1 MILSLENK
9 NTSSAKQSLEDKVN
23 KFCQTESEEMIFCY
37 ECEFPAEDFYDFGEH
52 MLEYHF
58 DGICK
63 GCAETFTTKEKLSD
77 HISISDDHPHE
88 ENRSVLSSDHF
99 KCNHC

>member
-1 MILSLENK
+1 M
-9 NTSSAKQSLEDKVN
+9 N

-58 DGICK
+58 DGTCK
-63 GCAETFTTKEKLSD
+63 VCAETFTTKENFQIIQVVPKRIRLGFCL
-77 HISISDDHPHE
+77 ISRQPSIGFLNLFFS
-88 ENRSVLSSDHF
+88 
-99 KCNHC
+99 